1 MYIIMKYLSAVLLA
15 GAMLWLAGCA
25 SVSKVVVVEPV
36 GPGPTEGAHGT
47 GEGALVIYSARA
59 SADVDINTAEW
70 RWNNDFDKNEF
81 LYEPAH
87 SDYTIYAPNGEEFKH
102 VHNARN
108 AHDDTPTV
116 VTLPAGAYKVEA
128 EAVNCDTD
136 RVKVLMTIVIQPG
149 QTTLANLEGGWSPM
163 GQFKETEVAKLPC
176 GRAIGWRAP
185 EAGYAVNQRGSQ
197 SN

>member
-1 MYIIMKYLSAVLLA
+1 MKYLSAVSLA
-15 GAMLWLAGCA
+15 GAMVWIAGCA
-25 SVSKVVVVEPV
+25 SVSNVVVVEPV
-36 GPGPTEGAHGT
+36 GPGPTEGSHGT

-70 RWNNDFDKNEF
+70 RWNNDFGKNEF

-87 SDYTIYAPNGEEFKH
+87 SDYTIYAQNGEVFKR
-102 VHNARN
+102 VRNARN
-108 AHDDTPTV
+108 ANDDTPTV
-116 VTLPAGAYKVEA
+116 VALPAGSYKVEA

-136 RVKVLMTIVIQPG
+136 RVKVLMTVVIQPG

-163 GQFKETEVAKLPC
+163 GQFQETQVAKLPY

-185 EAGYAVNQRGSQ
+185 EAGYAVVQAGSQ

>member
-1 MYIIMKYLSAVLLA
+1 MKYLSAVSLA
-15 GAMLWLAGCA
+15 GAMLWLTGCA

-36 GPGPTEGAHGT
+36 GPGPTEGSHGS

-70 RWNNDFDKNEF
+70 RWNNDFGKNEF

-87 SDYTIYAPNGEEFKH
+87 SDYTIYAQNGEVFKR
-102 VHNARN
+102 VRNARSAN
-108 AHDDTPTV
+108 DDAPTV
-116 VTLPAGAYKVEA
+116 VALPAGSYKVAA

-136 RVKVLMTIVIQPG
+136 RVKVLMTVVIQPG

-163 GQFKETEVAKLPC
+163 GQFQETQVAKLPC
-176 GRAIGWRAP
+176 GRGIGWRAP
-185 EAGYAVNQRGSQ
+185 EAGYAVNQAANRSDH
-197 SN
+197 